1 MHSQLTRSA
10 LVGITTRSCS
20 LYSASDSP
28 YPLCEYPPYVD
39 VDHGRMRG
47 PDLERAEE
55 GKVKEERLGAVL
67 LTSARDMAW
76 R

>member
-1 MHSQLTRSA
+1 
-10 LVGITTRSCS
+10 
-20 LYSASDSP
+20 
-28 YPLCEYPPYVD
+28 
-39 VDHGRMRG
+39 MRG